1 MERSNLM
8 FNDDYNGDGRVDSQD
23 INDEFEDEYMDDYND
38 YLHQLEEQEADHEL
52 NRIHQECDN
61 ESPDSLDVEDD
72 LADDYVDLTV
82 EEERN
87 LDNEAYYRDQNGLVY
102 VQEALRDYDGMSPEH
117 QEIAINQYNYNRDH
131 HLDYLNSADYVYDP
145 EYPFKDTPNPFSD
158 YYDMDPKTGEFTP
171 KPKPMPKTASKE
183 KQHGSINHMLA
194 QLPIFNIAAGGINDR
209 AKQRKFVRKPR
220 SLESFEIPTKRTVE
234 LNQQD
239 SNSKYDVVDQGG
251 NVYWYVTRSS
261 LWLRTFANP
270 LFDIVLIGI
279 VGVFLYYAAAVDD
292 DSGLSLSLA
301 LIIVVIMIGYHYNT
315 VKRYAL
321 EQGSYRATVKRG
333 IFSYLLSTDRDL

>member
-1 MERSNLM
+1 MG
-8 FNDDYNGDGRVDSQD
+8 NDDYNDDGRVDSQD
-23 INDEFEDEYMDDYND
+23 VNDELEDEYMDDYGE
-38 YLHQLEEQEADHEL
+38 YLHQLEEQEANFEFDQIQ
-52 NRIHQECDN
+52 R
-61 ESPDSLDVEDD
+61 ESDQSDDSLSVEDD
-72 LADDYVDLTV
+72 MTDDYVDLTT
-82 EEERN
+82 EEKRDF
-87 LDNEAYYRDQNGLVY
+87 DNEDYYRDQKGARY
-102 VQEALRDYDGMSPEH
+102 VQEALHDYDSMSPEH
-117 QEIAINQYNYNRDH
+117 QEIAINQYNYNRRHD
-131 HLDYLNSADYVYDP
+131 LDYLNNADYVFDP
-145 EYPFKDTPNPFSD
+145 EYPFKDTPNPFAD

-171 KPKPMPKTASKE
+171 KPKPMTKTVSKE
-183 KQHGSINHMLA
+183 KRHGSINHMLG
-194 QLPIFNIAAGGINDR
+194 QLPRFNIAAGGINGQ
-209 AKQRKFVRKPR
+209 AKQRKFIRKPR
-220 SLESFEIPTKRTVE
+220 SLESFETPSKRISE

-270 LFDIVLIGI
+270 LFNIVLIGI

-321 EQGSYRATVKRG
+321 EQGSYRASMKQG